1 MSKLYSCTIC
11 NKKKQPNEF
20 YIRQSG
26 KFKGLI
32 AIYQCKLCLLKA
44 KKEAYDNNPEGY
56 REAKRLRRENNPE
69 LYKAID
75 KKYREANIDV
85 CRKRSN
91 ESSKKYYERYPEKL
105 RAKSSKYR
113 AVKLDRLPK
122 WITKEEESQIR
133 SMYKLCR
140 KISKI
145 TGIPHEVDHV
155 LPLQGRLV
163 SGLHTISNLQI
174 ITKEQN
180 ATKSNKLLEDM
191 I

>member
-91 ESSKKYYERYPEKL
+91 ESSKKYYERYP
-105 RAKSSKYR
+105 
-113 AVKLDRLPK
+113 DRLPK